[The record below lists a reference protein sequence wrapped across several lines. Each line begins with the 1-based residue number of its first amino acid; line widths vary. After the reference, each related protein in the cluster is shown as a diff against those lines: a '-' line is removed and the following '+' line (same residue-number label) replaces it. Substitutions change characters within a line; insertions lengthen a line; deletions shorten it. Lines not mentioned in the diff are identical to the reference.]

1 MLVAIYWLE
10 FAGGWGM
17 WGLLTFF
24 GRDLLGCLARFDLLD
39 GIYFLSFAGSC
50 LQGEVC

>member
-1 MLVAIYWLE
+1 MGPQVLAYLKGE
-10 FAGGWGM
+10 
-17 WGLLTFF
+17 
-24 GRDLLGCLARFDLLD
+24 GCLARFDLLD

>member
-1 MLVAIYWLE
+1 ML
-10 FAGGWGM
+10 
-17 WGLLTFF
+17 GLPGFVWWN
-24 GRDLLGCLARFDLLD
+24 LLGCLARFDLLD